1 MKNFFEV
8 LKRNMLK
15 SIVLTIF
22 TICTIGTDI
31 YILYALSLLKGI
43 ETFIRILFSV
53 TVILI
58 GLILCIYYLKS
69 LYKKRSKY
77 YIYIPIV
84 IVYCGLLSMIGYYI
98 IKTYKS
104 IDKMT
109 TTDTTY
115 SASLIALDDN
125 KADDI
130 KSIGNGKI
138 GMVDDATNVLGYQIP
153 MDIIEENSIKNE
165 IVEYTSY
172 IEILEALY
180 DEDIEYAFVPT
191 NYAVM
196 FENMEEVDFSNIRE
210 DTKVIYSKDRKVE
223 TEQTTSNG
231 TTLDKPFTVLLMGVD
246 SEYESIEGSSFNG
259 DSLILLTFN
268 PSTLSS
274 TIVSIPRDSYVPITC
289 FAGQKR
295 NKITHAAWYGESCM
309 MDTIENFTGI
319 NIDYFVK
326 INFKGVVKLVD
337 TLGGVDVDVPY
348 AFCEQDSNRKFGNNT
363 IYVEKGFQT
372 LNGEQ
377 ALAFARNRHT
387 WPAYCGEHYS
397 NYVSNDFIRG
407 QNQQTVIRALLNK
420 MKGINNL
427 DTVYALLDTVGT
439 SMQTNMTTTEILSL
453 YNIAKDILVKN
464 SGQDM
469 DELLSI
475 QRLYLSGYDKYI
487 YDAGSGL
494 SLYNYIL
501 YSGSISDVSN
511 AMKVNLGLVEPTMIK
526 TFSFSIDE
534 PYEEIVIGKGYY
546 TASGSDVY
554 SPLPDFV
561 GDSEAQVRTVARR
574 LGLSISFEYK
584 EVKDGNNTVIS
595 QNYAAGTNISEVSN
609 FTLTIG
615 LPKEDADEELD
626 DELTDKE
633 DDKDTNDKDDDKLVK
648 VPYLTNLTVSEA
660 TKKCKDLG
668 VTLVVRDKGYKQTD
682 KIISQESVGEV
693 EIGSTIYVRVDVKT
707 ETTPEEGTLGVPGKP
722 DINTPEDTPQEPEDS
737 KENEDNTSDSTG
749 NQSSDNSVDDDKS
762 SLEIDDK
769 VEEE

>member
-1 MKNFFEV
+1 MKNFVEI
-8 LKRNMLK
+8 LKRDILK
-15 SIVLTIF
+15 SIILIILA
-22 TICTIGTDI
+22 ICTVGAGI

-43 ETFIRILFSV
+43 ETFIRILFSI
-53 TVILI
+53 TVVLI
-58 GLILCIYYLKS
+58 GIILCIYYLKS
-69 LYKKRSKY
+69 LYRKRSKY

-84 IVYCGLLSMIGYYI
+84 IIYSGLLSIMGYYI

-104 IDKMT
+104 IDRMT

-115 SASLIALDDN
+115 SASLISLEDN
-125 KADDI
+125 KASDI
-130 KSIGNGKI
+130 KSITKGKI
-138 GMVDDATNVLGYQIP
+138 GMVDDEANVLGYQIP

-180 DEDIEYAFVPT
+180 DEEIEYAFVPT

-196 FENMEEVDFSNIRE
+196 FENMEEVDFSTIRE
-210 DTKVIYSKDRKVE
+210 DTKVIHTKDRKVE

-268 PSTLSS
+268 PNTLSS

-295 NKITHAAWYGESCM
+295 NKITHAAWYGEGCM

-337 TLGGVDVDVPY
+337 TLGGVEVDVPY

-387 WPAYCGEHYS
+387 WPEYCGPKYS
-397 NYVSNDFIRG
+397 DYVSNDFIRG

-439 SMQTNMTTTEILSL
+439 SMQTNMTTSEILSL

-464 SGQDM
+464 SGQNM

-511 AMKVNLGLVEPTMIK
+511 AMKVNLGLVEPTMVK

-534 PYEEIVIGKGYY
+534 PYEEVVIGKGYY
-546 TASGSDVY
+546 TATGSDVA

-561 GDSEAQVRTVARR
+561 GDSEEQARTVARR
-574 LGLSISFEYK
+574 LGLSVSFEYK
-584 EVKDGNNTVIS
+584 KVKDGDNTVIS
-595 QNYAAGTNISEVSN
+595 QNYAAGTDINKISK

-615 LPKEDADEELD
+615 VPKDDTDLDDEELD
-626 DELTDKE
+626 DDQLTDKE
-633 DDKDTNDKDDDKLVK
+633 DDKDNDSSDGMVK
-648 VPYLTNLTVSEA
+648 VPYLTGKTVSEA
-660 TKKCKDLG
+660 TKKCKELG

-693 EIGSTIYVRVDVKT
+693 EVGSTIYVRVEV
-707 ETTPEEGTLGVPGKP
+707 ESVTTPEEENPVVPEKP
-722 DINTPEDTPQEPEDS
+722 EVNTPSEDSTTQTPDDSSGDIEDTNS
-737 KENEDNTSDSTG
+737 STP
-749 NQSSDNSVDDDKS
+749 

-769 VEEE
+769 IEEE